1 MNDIPP
7 RPQRQIVQG
16 TGYPEDE
23 RFTLQLIEILT
34 GIERTLALE
43 ASYCG
48 RDATFATG
56 AIAGADAQDPKPKPS
71 GLLLHYNYGA
81 AVVKWWGHHTDILRE
96 DGGPPHP
103 PPPPS
108 SQRRRRQ
115 RRRPASGP
123 STLDIPSCL
132 KPCSTTIHD
141 RTISIRRREG
151 HAGDAASGD
160 FTSKQHS
167 AGEPVNALKEWESW
181 DEDEWMLYCML
192 NTKAARERRQA
203 VEEASSYNIRAW
215 AEEVSHSV

>member
-1 MNDIPP
+1 MD
-7 RPQRQIVQG
+7 
-16 TGYPEDE
+16 TCH
-23 RFTLQLIEILT
+23 F
-34 GIERTLALE
+34 
-43 ASYCG
+43 G
-48 RDATFATG
+48 RDATFAT
-56 AIAGADAQDPKPKPS
+56 AGADAQDPKPKPS

-96 DGGPPHP
+96 GEGPPRP
-103 PPPPS
+103 SPTPS
-108 SQRRRRQ
+108 SRRRGRR

-123 STLDIPSCL
+123 STLDIPSYL
-132 KPCSTTIHD
+132 KPPPTTIHD

-151 HAGDAASGD
+151 HAGDAASEED
-160 FTSKQHS
+160 FTSEQHS
-167 AGEPVNALKEWESW
+167 AGEPANALKEWESW